1 MEQPKISIIIP
12 VFNSE
17 QRLQKCLES
26 ILAQK
31 YQNLEI
37 ILINDGSTD
46 QSAKICDSFSK
57 KDQRIEVFHQQ
68 NKGASSARNYGIS
81 RAKGDYI
88 VFIDSDDEV
97 APDFLE
103 KLLDKVDQY
112 SLVVTNICRKDLNN
126 HKETN
131 VYQNSPELIN
141 NSKTAILKSLLKD
154 GRLYPVVNKIFR
166 ADIIRKY
173 NIRFD
178 ENMNFAEDLHFVLNY
193 LKYANKKILFNKE
206 PLYIYNISSSGTVR
220 KTSKSW
226 RNWQKSYEQLKK
238 WVGKNPAKKEQRL
251 LKLIYLRWKTSYL
264 LAKIRK

>member
-81 RAKGDYI
+81 RA
-88 VFIDSDDEV
+88 FPS
-97 APDFLE
+97 
-103 KLLDKVDQY
+103 
-112 SLVVTNICRKDLNN
+112 
-126 HKETN
+126 
-131 VYQNSPELIN
+131 
-141 NSKTAILKSLLKD
+141 
-154 GRLYPVVNKIFR
+154 
-166 ADIIRKY
+166 
-173 NIRFD
+173 
-178 ENMNFAEDLHFVLNY
+178 
-193 LKYANKKILFNKE
+193 
-206 PLYIYNISSSGTVR
+206 
-220 KTSKSW
+220 
-226 RNWQKSYEQLKK
+226 
-238 WVGKNPAKKEQRL
+238 
-251 LKLIYLRWKTSYL
+251 
-264 LAKIRK
+264 